1 MLYVFLAD
9 TWRCLMLHAQGTN
22 AHIIMGGET
31 NTLLCDCVISPQH
44 GKHWHHIQVLAHKPS
59 ACSFAHGQL
68 IAWRKMHSVFM
79 SPQQSSLIFLAT
91 KEGVQSIMCVVVVI
105 HTSQQSQRQQSILA
119 VAIMQGLEHTCRSM
133 NTQYFH
139 ISQLWRLL
147 VLLRLTL

>member
-1 MLYVFLAD
+1 MEVFDVARTGHQRPHNNGWRNKHPTLRLCHQPTTWKTLA
-9 TWRCLMLHAQGTN
+9 
-22 AHIIMGGET
+22 
-31 NTLLCDCVISPQH
+31 SY
-44 GKHWHHIQVLAHKPS
+44 QVLAHKPS